1 METVLEITDLTKRFG
16 SLIAVDQLN
25 FSVSRGNVYGLLG
38 PNGSGKSTT
47 LGMILNVVN
56 ATKGTW
62 RWFGEEHSTQ
72 SLKRVGA
79 IIERPNFYPYLTA
92 AKNLEIVATIK
103 QVPLHKIDE
112 KLEMVGLLQRKKSK
126 FSTFSLGMK
135 QRLAI
140 AAAILN
146 DPEVLILDEPTNGLD
161 PQGIIKIRHIIQEI
175 ASTGTTI
182 ILASHLLDEV
192 EKVCSHVVILD
203 RGRAVYSGPVE
214 GMTAS
219 KGTYEL
225 AAANPDKLIA
235 ALQELPCF
243 SVVEASGKGRVTA
256 VIDEEIAA
264 DTLNQLLF
272 ERGIVLSHLVLKK
285 DSLETQFFNL
295 LHKQQAR

>member
-235 ALQELPCF
+235 ALQELPYF